1 MFPLKRRDD
10 VQWCLNQ
17 QAIVCKQKKLHS
29 FNIFKYKRNTVLMVI
44 IGGEWFASDTSLSLM
59 VET

>member
-1 MFPLKRRDD
+1 MFSG
-10 VQWCLNQ
+10 VNQ
-17 QAIVCKQKKLHS
+17 QAIVCKQKKLHN
-29 FNIFKYKRNTVLMVI
+29 FNIFKYKWNTVLMVI